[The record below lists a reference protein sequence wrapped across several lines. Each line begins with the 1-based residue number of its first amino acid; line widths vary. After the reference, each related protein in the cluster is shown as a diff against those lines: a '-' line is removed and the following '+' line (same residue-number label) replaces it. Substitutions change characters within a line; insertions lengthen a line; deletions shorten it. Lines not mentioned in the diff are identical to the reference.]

1 MAYINLTFKR
11 FKNVKNNEILT
22 NSDVRQ
28 ACGVVGHLH
37 VLDLFSNSNAC
48 CKRQLLEDER
58 GGRGEG
64 GGGSA
69 FGFRP
74 FNWIKETAPREE
86 IVGVGYNLIKV

>member
-22 NSDVRQ
+22 YSDVRQ

-58 GGRGEG
+58 GGRGGGGKGEG
-64 GGGSA
+64 GGGRGEGGGSEGGGARSA
-69 FGFRP
+69 
-74 FNWIKETAPREE
+74 
-86 IVGVGYNLIKV
+86 